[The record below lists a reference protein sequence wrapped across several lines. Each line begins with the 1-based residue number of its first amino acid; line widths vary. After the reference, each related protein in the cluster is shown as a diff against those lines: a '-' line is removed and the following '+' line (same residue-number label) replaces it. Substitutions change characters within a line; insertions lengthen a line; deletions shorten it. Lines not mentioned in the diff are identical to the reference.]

1 MPSHIAIAVRNGGRQ
16 EQSRQ
21 AGKGEQQVR
30 HQSILEY
37 ARFRWFKAA
46 LWFSVLAGAV
56 YVWHEPA
63 LKPYGG
69 TWLGYTL
76 GTIGALLILWLL
88 WFGVRKRRYASR
100 LGTVQGW
107 LSAHVYLGTALLV
120 VATLHTGFELGWN
133 LHTLAYVL
141 TVATV
146 ASGFYGVY
154 IYLSVPGLMTANRGE
169 ETLDAMLLKI
179 ADLDREIREKALSLP
194 DQILGVVNASLDN
207 TRLGGSFLRVVS
219 GRDRACPT
227 AAAVRDLPEIGK
239 RLSGEAANLNHEVYT
254 LLLQKNEILARA
266 RRDLR
271 FKSRLDLWLYVHVP
285 LALALLAALA
295 AHVISVFLYW

>member
-1 MPSHIAIAVRNGGRQ
+1 M
-16 EQSRQ
+16 
-21 AGKGEQQVR
+21 R

-46 LWFSVLAGAV
+46 FWLSVLAGAV
-56 YVWHEPA
+56 YVWHEPP

-69 TWLGYTL
+69 TWLGYAL
-76 GTIGALLILWLL
+76 GTIAALLVLWLL
-88 WFGVRKRRYASR
+88 WFGVRKRRYRSR
-100 LGTVQGW
+100 VGTVQGW

-141 TVATV
+141 MVATV
-146 ASGFYGVY
+146 ASGFYGTY
-154 IYLSVPGLMTANRGE
+154 IYLSVPGMMTANRGD
-169 ETLDAMLLKI
+169 ETLDAMVLKI
-179 ADLDREIREKALSLP
+179 ADLDADIREKALSLP
-194 DQILGVVNASLDN
+194 DQILKAVNASLDN
-207 TRLGGSFLRVVS
+207 TRLGGSFVRIIS
-219 GRDRACPT
+219 GRDRDCPT

-239 RLSGEAANLNHEVYT
+239 HLSGEMAKLNHEVYA

-271 FKSRLDLWLYVHVP
+271 FKARLDLWLYVHVP
-285 LALALLAALA
+285 LAIALLAALA